1 MIKVIHVL
9 HAVGGVDVY
18 LRLLLATIDHNK
30 FEHIII
36 KGGGDASKGYFR
48 PDGQPVK
55 VYQLPI
61 NREINFIK
69 DFKSISQVVKIFKNE
84 RPDIVHAHSAKG
96 GIIARSAS
104 VFYKVNV
111 LHTPHAYSYL
121 SVDYGFKRSLF
132 LFIEKFYK
140 NINSKLLATSN
151 SEIDRGLVDVGYK
164 KENVY
169 LFNNSI
175 LPITSFNNLSIPKT
189 WPDNYICSVGRP
201 SFQKNIELMLDVLF
215 EVKKQENDI
224 HLILMGVGYH
234 SPNLSDVVNKIK
246 ELDLETNITLLE
258 WTKREDIFNIIKSS
272 KFYISTARYEG
283 LPYSVIESLALAKP
297 IVATNVDGNRDLV
310 KHNYNGFLVD
320 NENVNKMS
328 EYVLRLLND
337 KELYN
342 EFSKNSKALFHG
354 NFNLNQNINNLE
366 NIYIKTRKI

>member
-18 LRLLLATIDHNK
+18 LRLLLAIMDHNK

-36 KGGGDASKGYFR
+36 KGENDTHETYFR
-48 PDGQPVK
+48 PDGKLIK
-55 VYQLPI
+55 VYKLPI
-61 NREINFIK
+61 DREINFIE

-121 SVDYGFKRSLF
+121 SADYGFKRRIF

-140 NINSKLLATSN
+140 HINSKLLATSN
-151 SEIDRGLVDVGYK
+151 SEINRGLIDVGYK
-164 KENVY
+164 EEDVY

-175 LPITSFNNLSIPKT
+175 LPIEEIKPLKIKKT

-224 HLILMGVGYH
+224 HLVLMGVGYH
-234 SPNLSDVVNKIK
+234 SPNLLNVKNLIQS
-246 ELDLETNITLLE
+246 LGLENNVTLLD
-258 WTKREDIFNIIKSS
+258 WTNREDIFYIIKHSAL
-272 KFYISTARYEG
+272 YISTARYEG
-283 LPYSVIESLALAKP
+283 LPYSVIESLALGKP
-297 IVATNVDGNRDLV
+297 IVATKVDGNQDLV
-310 KHNYNGFLVD
+310 KHNYNGFLVE
-320 NENVNKMS
+320 NENATEMS
-328 EYVLRLLND
+328 SFVLKLLND
-337 KELYN
+337 KTLFQT
-342 EFSKNSKALFHG
+342 FSENSKLLFEE
-354 NFNLNQNINNLE
+354 NFNMKNNIKDLECIYENN
-366 NIYIKTRKI
+366 IK